1 MEKQSRRPDWGGGS
15 VLLSDG
21 ALYGALGQGQIILVH
36 IYRVLEG
43 GCAGPQMEGWAGGS
57 IAGESAHRAAVLGD
71 DKLHP
76 GILEGGAELSDLL
89 GVEGVAEPAAGEEGN
104 RGPDGTPLSIK
115 RALFRRPPTGIFQL
129 RVP

>member
-1 MEKQSRRPDWGGGS
+1 
-15 VLLSDG
+15 
-21 ALYGALGQGQIILVH
+21 
-36 IYRVLEG
+36 
-43 GCAGPQMEGWAGGS
+43 MEGWSGGS

-104 RGPDGTPLSIK
+104 RGHDGTLLSIK
-115 RALFRRPPTGIFQL
+115 RDLFRRPPTGIFQL